1 MGGRVMNKKPY
12 SSAIK
17 KTPYKYTI
25 SKKIAKLILDG
36 MDRNEVYKKCV
47 EDNYIEIE
55 SEDRRKEITS
65 VVYERLLELDNYLL
79 EQLYNGDVSTS
90 KFILVYAIAKNDS
103 LFFDFMFEVYRDAL
117 LSEGKYISIDDF
129 ELFFASKKESDHIVS
144 TWGHF
149 TLDQLAKGYRNILV
163 DSCLGHRVKRTIAV
177 DKAMVHPEVQEHIAL
192 IHDKEYLQAL
202 LGED

>member
-1 MGGRVMNKKPY
+1 MYKKTY

-36 MDRNEVYKKCV
+36 LDRNEVYKKCV
-47 EDNYIEIE
+47 ENNYIEVD
-55 SEDRRKEITS
+55 SENRRKEITN
-65 VVYERLLELDNYLL
+65 VVYERLLELDNFLL
-79 EQLYNGDVSTS
+79 NQLYNGDVSTS

-129 ELFFASKKESDHIVS
+129 DLFFASKKEADPIVS

-149 TLDQLAKGYRNILV
+149 TLDQLSKGYRNILV
-163 DSCLGHRVKRTIAV
+163 DSGLGHRVKRTIVV
-177 DKAMVHPEVQEHIAL
+177 DKAMVHPEVQDHIAL